1 MTNWVFKNK
10 EIKEVQDLPAGTVGF
25 VYLIHNEKEDRF
37 YIGKKLLLRKR
48 TKKPLKGYKRK
59 RVDYIES
66 DWKTYTGSNIITKT
80 WALED
85 CKRIIL
91 HACKDKRCLTYNET
105 KEQFKCDVLEDTRF
119 LNSNILGKFFR

>member
-1 MTNWVFKNK
+1 MNNWIYQNK
-10 EIKEVQDLPAGTVGF
+10 EIKEVKDLPAGTVGF

-48 TKKPLKGYKRK
+48 TKPPLKGKKRK

-66 DWKTYTGSNIITKT
+66 DWKTYLGSNLVTKT
-80 WALED
+80 WNPAD
-85 CKRIIL
+85 CKKIIL
-91 HACKDKRCLTYNET
+91 HACKTKRDLTYKEVS
-105 KEQFKCDVLEDTRF
+105 EQFKCDVLEDKRF